1 MSSALDRAVK
11 HFKQAIQE
19 AGSNKTSPFDT
30 QAEVMRV
37 EDGVAWVHM
46 PGGVDETPVQ
56 LTVNAKKGDIVQV
69 RVAGGKA
76 WLVGNGSAPPTD
88 DTRAIQADDKASSAV
103 ENANIAKMAADQ
115 AEEAAAQ
122 AVESAAKAKETTDEI
137 NAYAETAGKTVTQIL
152 NDGETAGIAA
162 QEAKSAADTAIKD
175 LSIVEDV
182 VGTVDWIAKHGVYR
196 FCTETS
202 VIEGKVYYTLT
213 GVTITNPTGN
223 PSRNGYYE
231 LVDGKY
237 IPSEDIEVDPEKTY
251 YKITAMMVKE
261 PSGDPSTIPYYEL
274 EISEAVYQYINTHLA
289 LTDTG
294 LRVTDG
300 SASSVLIS
308 SSGVTIYSNGDPV
321 AQYGK
326 DAIIGDPSGYHIK
339 IVGGEEPRLSF
350 MNRSGD
356 LATEIAYLSND
367 ELYIPR
373 VVVVDSMKIGNWI
386 WDAIS
391 NQNHLTLKWEG

>member
-1 MSSALDRAVK
+1 MDKINELANSLLTSIDKKDAK
-11 HFKQAIQE
+11 
-19 AGSNKTSPFDT
+19 KTSAYDT
-30 QAEVMRV
+30 QAEIRNIKG
-37 EDGVAWVHM
+37 DTAWVHI
-46 PGGVDETPVQ
+46 PGGVDETPVA
-56 LTVNAKKGDIVQV
+56 LTINANVGDQVMV
-69 RVAGGKA
+69 RVSGGKA
-76 WLVGNGSAPPTD
+76 WIVGNATNPPTD
-88 DTRAIQADDKASSAV
+88 DTRANSAFTLATDASELSAIASRAATEAQLSAIEADGHARA
-103 ENANIAKMAADQ
+103 
-115 AEEAAAQ
+115 AEE
-122 AVESAAKAKETTDEI
+122 E
-137 NAYAETAGKTVTQIL
+137 
-152 NDGETAGIAA
+152 AGIARG
-162 QEAKSAADTAIKD
+162 AASKAVQD

-213 GVTITNPTGN
+213 GVAITNPTGN

-231 LVDGKY
+231 LVDNKY

-251 YKITAMMVKE
+251 YQITAMMVKE

-289 LTDTG
+289 LTDSG

-308 SSGVTIYSNGDPV
+308 SNGVTIYSNGDPV